1 MKVAVHEDLQGFV
14 IKPFGSFEDGDC
26 QMLQAVLERGA
37 QSPRQHI
44 FIDLK
49 DLHNITASG
58 QRVLLA
64 YSGQLAALHRLLVLF
79 SVNQQIMQALEAS
92 GLAKVI
98 NIASSLQEAKAL
110 TLTRK

>member
-1 MKVAVHEDLQGFV
+1 MKVAVHEDLQSFV
-14 IKPFGSFEDGDC
+14 VKPFGSFEDGDC
-26 QMLQAVLERGA
+26 QMLQSVLEKGA
-37 QSPRQHI
+37 KSPKQHI

-64 YSGQLAALHRLLVLF
+64 YSGQLAALHRPLVLF
-79 SVNQQIMQALEAS
+79 SVNKQIMQAFETS

-98 NIASSLQEAKAL
+98 IIASSLQEAKAL
-110 TLTRK
+110 TQTLK